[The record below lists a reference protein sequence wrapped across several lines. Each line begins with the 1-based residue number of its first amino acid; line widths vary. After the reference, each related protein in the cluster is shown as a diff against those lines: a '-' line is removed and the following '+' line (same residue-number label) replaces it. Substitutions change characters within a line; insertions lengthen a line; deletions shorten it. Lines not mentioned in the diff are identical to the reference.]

1 MTQIILHT
9 SDEISICDS
18 GNIYDMVQK
27 FRKDLEKEVFK
38 FNPYNICVANIQVN
52 GKQHTVIFH
61 VDDLMSIH
69 MENKV
74 NYNFDYWLTKCM
86 VDM

>member
-38 FNPYNICVANIQVN
+38 FNPYDICVANIQVN
-52 GKQHTVIFH
+52 EKTHSDISCGWSNEYPHGKESE
-61 VDDLMSIH
+61 L
-69 MENKV
+69 
-74 NYNFDYWLTKCM
+74 
-86 VDM
+86 